1 MNNRKYI
8 KETRINGEVQKEL
21 SRIIREERKD
31 PRLPQMTSVTRV
43 SVTGDLKFAKAHISI
58 LGDAEQKEAGI
69 KTLKRAT
76 PYIRSLLA
84 KNVNLRNTPEL
95 TFVLDESIEY
105 GVEMSRKIAE
115 LNVNRDEADSDIE

>member
-21 SRIIREERKD
+21 SRIIREEIKD
-31 PRLPQMTSVTRV
+31 PRLPKMTSVTRV
-43 SVTGDLKFAKAHISI
+43 SVTGDLKFAKAYISI

-69 KTLKRAT
+69 KTLKRAA

-115 LNVNRDEADSDIE
+115 LNVNKDEADSDIE

>member
-1 MNNRKYI
+1 MNKKYI

-21 SRIIREERKD
+21 SRIIREEIKD

-43 SVTGDLKFAKAHISI
+43 SVTGDLKYAKAHISI
-58 LGDAEQKEAGI
+58 LADPEQKQEGI

-76 PYIRSLLA
+76 PFIRSMLA
-84 KNVNLRNTPEL
+84 KNINLRNTPEI

-105 GVEMSRKIAE
+105 GVEMSRKIAN
-115 LNVNRDEADSDIE
+115 LGINQNDN

>member
-21 SRIIREERKD
+21 SRIIREEIKD
-31 PRLPQMTSVTRV
+31 PRLPKMTSVTRV
-43 SVTGDLKFAKAHISI
+43 SVTGDLKFAKAYISI

-69 KTLKRAT
+69 KTLKRAA

-105 GVEMSRKIAE
+105 GVEMSRKI
-115 LNVNRDEADSDIE
+115 S